1 MQISYLIA
9 IIIIMTFIR
18 IFFRIMFSPEEE
30 NKKYIESQHEKYIKK
45 IRKILVEKNFKNSP
59 KIVWELKRK

>member
-30 NKKYIESQHEKYIKK
+30 NKKYIES
-45 IRKILVEKNFKNSP
+45 
-59 KIVWELKRK
+59 